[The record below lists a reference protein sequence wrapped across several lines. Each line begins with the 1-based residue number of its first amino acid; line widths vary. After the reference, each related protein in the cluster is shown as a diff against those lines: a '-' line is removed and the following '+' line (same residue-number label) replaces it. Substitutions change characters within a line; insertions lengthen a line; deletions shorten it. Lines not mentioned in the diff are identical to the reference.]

1 MDRVGH
7 IRFSL
12 LAAIGRIGEGD
23 RMTKRTYADVTPLLA
38 PQSIAVVGASATRGS
53 FGHNLYTNLRNSGF
67 SGVLYPVNPNR
78 RYIETVPAVPNLA
91 ELPEPVDLAILL
103 VPAARVPEVARQGVE
118 AGNVRSLLVLS
129 GGFKEAGSQGAIYEE
144 ELRGVAQGAGVPLVG
159 PNCVGIINTDPDVR
173 MHGMF
178 AERPMPQEGRIA
190 FISQSGALCLSILD
204 AARSRGLGFS
214 KFMSIGNKADV
225 NELDLLRYLG
235 DDPKTEVILMYIE
248 ELSYGRQFIEVAR
261 ELTINRCKPIFALK
275 SGRSPQGARAARS
288 HTGSLAGSD
297 AAYTAILGQSGIHR
311 VETID
316 EMFDYATGFESQP
329 LLTGPRIAVVTN
341 SGGPGI
347 IATDAL
353 VSAGL
358 KIAEFTTDTISR
370 LASFLPEHASTG
382 NPCDLTG
389 DADEELFKQ
398 TLKVVLDD
406 ENVDGAIVILTPV
419 NPGADAAIGEA
430 TAGVARASNKTTF
443 FCFLGVSDFTEGI
456 KVLHRNGLPH
466 FPFPENAVRALAHM
480 PWYREVIELKSGK
493 EVPTFEVDRGKVQS
507 VIKEHLAEAP
517 RRLLSQH
524 ESHAIFEA
532 YGLPVLRNL
541 LARSPDEAVELFES
555 KFGRPVAM
563 KVMSQDVIHKSDVGG
578 VVLGVDSAAG
588 ASEAYLRISEQVLQ
602 HIPEAKIDGVLMEE
616 MAGEGVEVIIGGS
629 RDDKF
634 GPMIMF
640 GLGGRMVEVW
650 KDVNFRLAPMW
661 RASATRMIR
670 QIRGYR
676 LLEGIRGAP
685 PSDVRAAEE
694 CILRLAQLMCE
705 HPEIQEFDINPLI
718 LYGCGEGAAVAD
730 GRMVIERVDG
740 SN

>member
-1 MDRVGH
+1 
-7 IRFSL
+7 
-12 LAAIGRIGEGD
+12 
-23 RMTKRTYADVTPLLA
+23 MTEISGADLTPLLA
-38 PQSIAVVGASATRGS
+38 PRSIAVVGASAKVGS

-103 VPAARVPEVARQGVE
+103 VPAARVPDVARQGVE
-118 AGNVRSLLVLS
+118 AGNVRSLLVLA
-129 GGFKEAGSQGAIYEE
+129 GGFREAGPQGAVYED
-144 ELRGVAQGAGVPLVG
+144 ELTEVVRAAGIPLVG
-159 PNCVGIINTDPDVR
+159 PNCVGVINTDPDVR

-204 AARSRGLGFS
+204 AARTRGLGFS

-225 NELDLLRYLG
+225 NELDLLRYLAS
-235 DDPKTEVILMYIE
+235 DPNTGVILMYIE
-248 ELSYGRQFIEVAR
+248 ELSFGRQFIEVAR
-261 ELTINRCKPIFALK
+261 EITINRGKPIFALK
-275 SGRSPQGARAARS
+275 SGRSPQGAQAARS

-311 VETID
+311 VDTID

-329 LLTGPRIAVVTN
+329 LLAGPRIAVVTN

-353 VSAGL
+353 VGAGL
-358 KIAEFTTDTISR
+358 QIAQFSSDTTSR
-370 LASFLPEHASTG
+370 LRSFLPEHASTG

-389 DADEELFKQ
+389 DAGEELFRQ
-398 TLKVVLDD
+398 TLEVVLED

-419 NPGADAAIGEA
+419 SPGADVSIAEA

-480 PWYREVIELKSGK
+480 PWYREVIELQSGK
-493 EVPTFEVDRGKVQS
+493 EVPTYDVDSARVAT
-507 VIKEHLAEAP
+507 VIQEQLEDTP

-524 ESHAIFEA
+524 EAHGIFEA
-532 YGLPVLRNL
+532 YGLPVMRNR
-541 LARSPDEAVELFES
+541 LAHSPEEAAELFES
-555 KFGRPVAM
+555 EFGRPVAM
-563 KVMSQDVIHKSDVGG
+563 KVMSPDVVHKSDVGG
-578 VVLGVDSAAG
+578 VILGVDSAPEAN
-588 ASEAYLRISEQVLQ
+588 EAYAQISEQVLK
-602 HIPEAKIDGVLMEE
+602 HLPDATIDGVLMEE

-661 RASATRMIR
+661 QVSATRMIR

-685 PSDVRAAEE
+685 PSDARAAEE
-694 CILRLAQLMCE
+694 CILRLAQLMHE

-718 LYGCGEGAAVAD
+718 LYGRGDGAAVAD
-730 GRMVIERVDG
+730 GRMVIQRVG
-740 SN
+740 SPSND

>member
-1 MDRVGH
+1 M
-7 IRFSL
+7 S
-12 LAAIGRIGEGD
+12 APIGEGD
-23 RMTKRTYADVTPLLA
+23 GLPTHGEAMTETSSADITPLLE
-38 PQSIAVVGASATRGS
+38 PRSIAVVGASAKVGS

-78 RYIETVPAVPNLA
+78 RYIETVPAVPDLSQ
-91 ELPEPVDLAILL
+91 LPEPVDLAILL
-103 VPAARVPEVARQGVE
+103 VPAARVPDVARQGIE
-118 AGNVRSLLVLS
+118 AGKVRSLLVLS
-129 GGFKEAGSQGAIYEE
+129 GGFKEAGPQGAVHEE
-144 ELRGVAQGAGVPLVG
+144 ALREVAQSAGVPLVG

-204 AARSRGLGFS
+204 AARTRGLGFS
-214 KFMSIGNKADV
+214 KFMSIGNKADI
-225 NELDLLRYLG
+225 NELDLLRYLAS
-235 DDPKTEVILMYIE
+235 DPKTGVILMYIE
-248 ELSYGRQFIEVAR
+248 ELSYGRRFIEVAR
-261 ELTINRCKPIFALK
+261 EITINRGKPIFALK
-275 SGRSPQGARAARS
+275 SGRSPQGAQAARS

-311 VETID
+311 VDTID

-358 KIAEFTTDTISR
+358 QVAEFSPNTVSN
-370 LASFLPEHASTG
+370 LKSFLPPHASTG

-389 DADEELFKQ
+389 DAGEELFKQ
-398 TLKVVLDD
+398 TLQVVLDD
-406 ENVDGAIVILTPV
+406 DNVDGAIVILTPV
-419 NPGADAAIGEA
+419 APGADVAIAEA
-430 TAGVARASNKTTF
+430 TAAVARDSKKTTF

-456 KVLHRNGLPH
+456 KVLHNHGLPH

-480 PWYREVIELKSGK
+480 PWYRDVIELKAGK
-493 EVPTFEVDRGKVQS
+493 EVPTFDVDRDKVS
-507 VIKEHLAEAP
+507 KLIAEHLRDMP

-524 ESHAIFEA
+524 EAHSIFEA
-532 YGLPVLRNL
+532 YGLPVMKNR
-541 LARSPDEAVELFES
+541 LAHSSDEAASLFES
-555 KFGRPVAM
+555 EFGRAVAM
-563 KVMSQDVIHKSDVGG
+563 KVMSPDVIHKSDVGG
-578 VVLGVDSAAG
+578 VVLGVDSPGEAR
-588 ASEAYLRISEQVLQ
+588 EAYATISEKVKGHQ
-602 HIPEAKIDGVLMEE
+602 PDANIDGVLMEE
-616 MAGEGVEVIIGGS
+616 MAGDGVEVIIGGS

-661 RASATRMIR
+661 KASATRMIR

-694 CILRLAQLMCE
+694 CVLRLAQLMCE

-718 LYGCGEGAAVAD
+718 LYARGQGAAVAD
-730 GRMVIERVDG
+730 GRMAIQR
-740 SN
+740 S

>member
-1 MDRVGH
+1 VN
-7 IRFSL
+7 
-12 LAAIGRIGEGD
+12 APIGEGD
-23 RMTKRTYADVTPLLA
+23 VEPSHGEEMTDKPGAALTPLLA
-38 PQSIAVVGASATRGS
+38 PQSIAVVGASSKVGS

-78 RYIETVPAVPNLA
+78 RYIETVPAVPDLSQ
-91 ELPEPVDLAILL
+91 LPEPVDLAILL
-103 VPAARVPEVARQGVE
+103 VPAARVPEVARQGVD

-129 GGFKEAGSQGAIYEE
+129 GGFKEAGPQGEVHENA
-144 ELRGVAQGAGVPLVG
+144 LRDIAQGGGVPLVG

-225 NELDLLRYLG
+225 NELDLLRYLAS
-235 DDPKTEVILMYIE
+235 DPKTGVILMYIE
-248 ELSYGRQFIEVAR
+248 ELSYGRRFIEVAR
-261 ELTINRCKPIFALK
+261 EITLERGKPIFALK
-275 SGRSPQGARAARS
+275 SGRSPQGAQAARS

-311 VETID
+311 VDTID

-329 LLTGPRIAVVTN
+329 LLAGPRIAVVTN

-358 KIAEFTTDTISR
+358 QIAEFSADTVAS
-370 LASFLPEHASTG
+370 LKSFLPPHASTG

-389 DADEELFKQ
+389 DAGEELFKQ
-398 TLKVVLDD
+398 TLNVVLDD

-419 NPGADAAIGEA
+419 APGADVAIAEA
-430 TAGVARASNKTTF
+430 TAAVARASKKTTF

-456 KVLHRNGLPH
+456 KVLHSHGLPH

-480 PWYREVIELKSGK
+480 PWYRDVIELKAGK
-493 EVPTFEVDRGKVQS
+493 EVPTFDVDREKVAG
-507 VIKEHLAEAP
+507 VIEGHLRDFP

-524 ESHAIFEA
+524 EAHSIFEA
-532 YGLPVLRNL
+532 YGLPVMKNR
-541 LARSPDEAVELFES
+541 LAHSPEEAATLFDSE
-555 KFGRPVAM
+555 FGRTVAM
-563 KVMSQDVIHKSDVGG
+563 KIMSPDVVHKSDVGG
-578 VVLGVDSAAG
+578 VILGVDSATEAR
-588 ASEAYLRISEQVLQ
+588 EAYATILDQVLG
-602 HIPEAKIDGVLMEE
+602 HLPDASIDGVLMEE
-616 MAGEGVEVIIGGS
+616 MAGDGVEVIIGGS

-661 RASATRMIR
+661 KASATRMIR

-676 LLEGIRGAP
+676 LFEGIRGAP

-694 CILRLAQLMCE
+694 CVLRLAQLMCE
-705 HPEIQEFDINPLI
+705 NPEIQEFDINPLI
-718 LYGCGEGAAVAD
+718 LYGSGEGAAVAD
-730 GRMVIERVDG
+730 GRMAIQRVDTSG
-740 SN
+740 GE

>member
-1 MDRVGH
+1 
-7 IRFSL
+7 
-12 LAAIGRIGEGD
+12 
-23 RMTKRTYADVTPLLA
+23 
-38 PQSIAVVGASATRGS
+38 
-53 FGHNLYTNLRNSGF
+53 
-67 SGVLYPVNPNR
+67 
-78 RYIETVPAVPNLA
+78 
-91 ELPEPVDLAILL
+91 
-103 VPAARVPEVARQGVE
+103 
-118 AGNVRSLLVLS
+118 
-129 GGFKEAGSQGAIYEE
+129 
-144 ELRGVAQGAGVPLVG
+144 
-159 PNCVGIINTDPDVR
+159 
-173 MHGMF
+173 
-178 AERPMPQEGRIA
+178 
-190 FISQSGALCLSILD
+190 
-204 AARSRGLGFS
+204 
-214 KFMSIGNKADV
+214 MSIGNKADV
-225 NELDLLRYLG
+225 NELDLLRYLAS
-235 DDPKTEVILMYIE
+235 DPMTGVILMYIE
-248 ELSYGRQFIEVAR
+248 ELSFGRRFIEVAR
-261 ELTINRCKPIFALK
+261 EITLNRGKPIFALK
-275 SGRSPQGARAARS
+275 SGRSPQGAQAARS

-311 VETID
+311 VDTID

-329 LLTGPRIAVVTN
+329 LLSGPRIAVVTN

-358 KIAEFTTDTISR
+358 KVADFSTETANR
-370 LASFLPEHASTG
+370 LKSFLPEHASTG

-398 TLKVVLDD
+398 TLEVVLED
-406 ENVDGAIVILTPV
+406 EHVDGAIVILTPV
-419 NPGADAAIGEA
+419 SPGADVSIAEA
-430 TAGVARASNKTTF
+430 TAGVARASQKTTF

-480 PWYREVIELKSGK
+480 PWYREVIELKEGK
-493 EVPTFEVDRGKVQS
+493 EVPEFEVDRTKVEAA
-507 VIKEHLAEAP
+507 IAEQLKDAP
-517 RRLLSQH
+517 RKLLSQH
-524 ESHAIFEA
+524 EAHGIFEA
-532 YGLPVLRNL
+532 YGLPVMRNL
-541 LARSPDEAVELFES
+541 LARSPDEAAESFDS

-563 KVMSQDVIHKSDVGG
+563 KVMSPDVVHKSDVGG
-578 VVLGVDSAAG
+578 VLLGIDSAT
-588 ASEAYLRISEQVLQ
+588 EAREAFMLISEQVKQ
-602 HIPEAKIDGVLMEE
+602 HLPEARIDGVLMEE

-694 CILRLAQLMCE
+694 CILRLAQLMHE

-718 LYGCGEGAAVAD
+718 LYARGDGAAVAD
-730 GRMVIERVDG
+730 GRMVIQQIDD
-740 SN
+740 S

>member
-1 MDRVGH
+1 MNE
-7 IRFSL
+7 IRD
-12 LAAIGRIGEGD
+12 GD
-23 RMTKRTYADVTPLLA
+23 LTPLLA
-38 PQSIAVVGASATRGS
+38 PSSIAVVGASQKPGS

-67 SGVLYPVNPNR
+67 QGVIYPVNPNR
-78 RYIETVPAVPNLA
+78 RYIETVPTVPDLA
-91 ELPEPVDLAILL
+91 RLPEPVDLAILL
-103 VPAARVPEVARQGVE
+103 VPAAMVPEVARRGVE
-118 AGNVRSLLVLS
+118 AGKVRSIMVLS
-129 GGFKEAGSQGAIYEE
+129 GGFREAGPRGAKYEE
-144 ELRGVAQGAGVPLVG
+144 ELLAVARSGRVPLMG
-159 PNCVGIINTDPDVR
+159 PNCVGIINTDPAVC

-178 AERPMPQEGRIA
+178 ATRPMPKQGRIA

-235 DDPKTEVILMYIE
+235 TDPETGVILMYIE

-261 ELTINRCKPIFALK
+261 EITLERRKPIFALK
-275 SGRSPQGARAARS
+275 SGRSPQGAQAARS

-311 VETID
+311 VSTIN
-316 EMFDYATGFESQP
+316 EMFDYATGFELQP
-329 LLTGPRIAVVTN
+329 LLEGPRIAVVTN

-353 VSAGL
+353 VKFGL
-358 KIAEFTTDTISR
+358 LIAEFSAETRSA
-370 LASFLPEHASTG
+370 LESFLPPHASTG

-389 DADEELFKQ
+389 DAGEELFKQ
-398 TLKVVLDD
+398 TLRVVLDD

-419 NPGADAAIGEA
+419 TPGSDVKIAEA
-430 TAGVARASNKTTF
+430 TAEVARSSSKTTF

-456 KVLHRNGLPH
+456 EVLSRNGLPH
-466 FPFPENAVRALAHM
+466 FPFPENAVRTLAHM
-480 PWYREVIELKSGK
+480 PRYREVIGMSVGK
-493 EVPTFEVDRGKVQS
+493 EVPAFEVDSEKVRAVLGEYLTDAS
-507 VIKEHLAEAP
+507 

-524 ESHAIFEA
+524 EAHGIFEA
-532 YGLPVLRNL
+532 YGLPVLENR
-541 LARSPDEAVELFES
+541 LARSPDEAARLYETE
-555 KFGRPVAM
+555 FGGPVAM
-563 KVMSQDVIHKSDVGG
+563 KVMSRDVVHKSDVGG
-578 VVLGVDSAAG
+578 VVLGVESPEAAR
-588 ASEAYLRISEQVLQ
+588 EAFKRIEAQVLG
-602 HIPEAKIDGVLMEE
+602 HLPDVRIDGLLMEE
-616 MAGEGVEVIIGGS
+616 MAGDGVEVIIGGS
-629 RDDKF
+629 RDEKF

-661 RASATRMIR
+661 RVSATRMIR

-685 PSDVRAAEE
+685 PSDTRAAEE
-694 CILRLAQLMCE
+694 CILRLAQLMVE

-718 LYGCGEGAAVAD
+718 LYARGEGAAVAD
-730 GRMVIERVDG
+730 GRMVIERVG
-740 SN
+740 PAESR